1 MFAGI
6 DIGGTS
12 IKYGVTTKD
21 GTILFQDSIPTEPEK
36 GPDHMV
42 SRLQKL
48 IHDIS
53 EAFPELMSFG
63 IGFPSVVNPTD
74 GCIYYPPNLPGWGIV
89 PLVQLLQSATT
100 LPVAIDNDAN
110 VAALAEAKLGAGKNA
125 SHFLYVTLG
134 TGVGGGIIINHSIFT
149 GERGGAGEIG
159 HIIIRADDVPG
170 DELPYRTGTLEHYI
184 GRYGLIRMAKEFAAL
199 HTDSTLH
206 AYENLDVED
215 ISHCA
220 DEGDEAAIQCMKQAG
235 KMLGLGLAT
244 ILAVLDMRV
253 VVIGGGISQSSSIFY
268 DSTLATLKARALPT
282 IAQLAEIRKAHFS
295 NNAGLVGAAM
305 LGRLRTSM

>member
-21 GTILFQDSIPTEPEK
+21 GTILFQDSIPTEPDK

-53 EAFPELMSFG
+53 EVFPELMSFG

-159 HIIIRADDVPG
+159 HIIIRADDIPG
-170 DELPYRTGTLEHYI
+170 DELPYRTGTLEHHI
-184 GRYGLIRMAKEFAAL
+184 GRYGLIRMAKEYAAQHNNSML
-199 HTDSTLH
+199 HK
-206 AYENLDVED
+206 YENVDVED

-220 DEGDEAAIQCMKQAG
+220 DEGDEA
-235 KMLGLGLAT
+235 
-244 ILAVLDMRV
+244 
-253 VVIGGGISQSSSIFY
+253 
-268 DSTLATLKARALPT
+268 
-282 IAQLAEIRKAHFS
+282 
-295 NNAGLVGAAM
+295 
-305 LGRLRTSM
+305 

>member
-1 MFAGI
+1 MYAGI

-42 SRLQKL
+42 SRLKKL
-48 IHDIS
+48 INNIS
-53 EAFPELMSFG
+53 EAFPELLSFG
-63 IGFPSVVNPTD
+63 VGFPSVVNPTD

-89 PLVQLLQSATT
+89 PLVQMLQSATT

-110 VAALAEAKLGAGKNA
+110 VAALAEATLGAGKNA

-159 HIIIRADDVPG
+159 HIIIQAQDKKH
-170 DELPYRTGTLEHYI
+170 DEPAYRTGTLEHHI
-184 GRYGLIRMAKEFAAL
+184 GRMGLIRMAKELAANYPDSSL
-199 HTDSTLH
+199 HT
-206 AYENLDVED
+206 YPELDVEH
-215 ISHCA
+215 ISICA
-220 DEGDEAAIQCMKQAG
+220 DQGDMAAIECMKKAG
-235 KMLGLGLAT
+235 YLLGIGLAT
-244 ILAVLDMRV
+244 ILNILDMRV
-253 VVIGGGISQSSSIFY
+253 VVIGGGISQSSALFF
-268 DSTLATLKARALPT
+268 DTTLDTLKTRALPT

-295 NNAGLVGAAM
+295 NHAGLVGAAM
-305 LGRLRTSM
+305 LGRLRTAL

>member
-36 GPDHMV
+36 GPEHMV
-42 SRLQKL
+42 SCLQKL

-53 EAFPELMSFG
+53 DAFPELLSFG
-63 IGFPSVVNPTD
+63 VGFPSVVNPTD

-110 VAALAEAKLGAGKNA
+110 AAALAEAKLGAGKNA

-134 TGVGGGIIINHSIFT
+134 TGVGGGIIVNHSIFH
-149 GERGGAGEIG
+149 GDRGGAGEIG
-159 HIIIRADDVPG
+159 HIIIRADDEPG
-170 DELPYRTGTLEHYI
+170 DELPYRTGTLEHHI
-184 GRYGLIRMAKEFAAL
+184 GRYGLIRMAKEIAKNHSNSL
-199 HTDSTLH
+199 IHS
-206 AYENLDVED
+206 YSNLDVED

-220 DEGDEAAIQCMKQAG
+220 DEGDEAAIACMKQAG
-235 KMLGLGLAT
+235 TLLGLGLAT

-253 VVIGGGISQSSSIFY
+253 IVIGGGISQSSSLFY
-268 DSTLATLKARALPT
+268 DATLSTLKARALPT

-295 NNAGLVGAAM
+295 YNAGLVGAAM
-305 LGRLRTSM
+305 LGRLRTGI